1 MLTTQVK
8 AYSFARANF
17 TFLGGGGNPLF
28 NYHNLIKIYKP
39 LAKKYVLEDLFFCIN
54 SLISIKFSNTI
65 VAVSK
70 QGFLS
75 LCCFTGIP
83 SSEVSSIKMSVQPFW
98 LNRAPLR
105 RRLLIT
111 GGKIYAFAS
120 YLVPL
125 FQNESS
131 MNLICMKMTSVSYR
145 RFHEDKTNS

>member
-8 AYSFARANF
+8 AYSFARSKF
-17 TFLGGGGNPLF
+17 YFLGGNPLF

-54 SLISIKFSNTI
+54 SLISIKFPNTI

-75 LCCFTGIP
+75 SCCFTGIS
-83 SSEVSSIKMSVQPFW
+83 SSEVSSIKMSLQPFW

-131 MNLICMKMTSVSYR
+131 MSLICMKMTSVSYR
-145 RFHEDKTNS
+145 RFHEDKANS